1 MSRRTGLI
9 LIVLLVF
16 GLQSAFAQY
25 HLPEPVFH
33 EDRVVPARDLLV
45 ERSDSL
51 PRDVLYLWDY
61 IPAHIHEPMIF
72 LPLFTLASAASS
84 DADAPEIP
92 HNIRN
97 NRYYLE
103 SIRLTKLAQN
113 AYAEGDYDASNEY
126 AAEAV
131 RYAQLSDEYVE
142 AQLKIKETNDT
153 IAAARERL
161 EWADSS
167 GAAEENPAEYAEA
180 QGFFAASIAARSAE
194 EWDVAIEAANNVI
207 NILAYAEAPASTV
220 EASTV
225 EAPDGNAL
233 PATYTVRT
241 WASSRDCLWNIAGR
255 PWAYGDPF
263 KWKLIYDANKSKM
276 PETGNP
282 DLIHPGMVLDIPSIN
297 DEARQGMWEADK
309 TY

>member
-1 MSRRTGLI
+1 MSRKTGLI

-33 EDRVVPARDLLV
+33 EDRVVPAGELLL
-45 ERSDSL
+45 EQPDTLSM
-51 PRDVLYLWDY
+51 DVLYLWDY
-61 IPAHIHEPMIF
+61 IPAHIQEPMIF

-113 AYAEGDYDASNEY
+113 AYAEGDYDTSNEY

-142 AQLKIKETNDT
+142 EQLKIKETNDT

-161 EWADSS
+161 DWADST
-167 GAAEENPAEYAEA
+167 GAAETNPAEYAEA

-207 NILAYAEAPASTV
+207 NILAYAEAPDAKASDGNT
-220 EASTV
+220 
-225 EAPDGNAL
+225 PDGNAL

-241 WASSRDCLWNIAGR
+241 WALSRDCLWNIAGR

-282 DLIHPGMVLDIPSIN
+282 DLIHPGMVLDIPSIKG
-297 DEARQGMWEADK
+297 EARQGMWEADK